1 MQYGLPDK
9 YADEIS
15 FIREIMFDVT
25 DDTPRMIY
33 ADWLDERNDS
43 RSEFLRLDLMLGQVA
58 ETDMQYEKLQM
69 QRSMLIK
76 QLDPQWVSLLARSP
90 IELCP
95 QKVEFKFMCPKRW
108 ENLQPFGDDQSVRYC
123 DQCGKSVTYCLTI
136 YDVRENARRGQCVAI
151 DRGVQ
156 RRPSDLTNIE
166 LEYYAETLGE
176 IAYEE

>member
-1 MQYGLPDK
+1 MQYGLSDK

-43 RSEFLRLDLMLGQVA
+43 RSQFLRLDLRLSRLAADDAQV
-58 ETDMQYEKLQM
+58 EPLQL
-69 QRSMLIK
+69 QRSKLIRR
-76 QLDPQWVSLLARSP
+76 LDRQWVSLLARSP

-108 ENLQPFGDDQSVRYC
+108 ENLQPFGDDLSVRYC
-123 DQCGKSVTYCLTI
+123 DQCGKSVTYCLTMD
-136 YDVRENARRGQCVAI
+136 DVRYRVRGQCVAI
-151 DRGVQ
+151 DSGVQ
-156 RRPSDLTNIE
+156 RRAGDLENLE
-166 LEYYAETLGE
+166 SEYYGETLGLVIYDE
-176 IAYEE
+176 